1 MLSLIGYIIF
11 GLIVGTLA
19 KFLMPG
25 KDPSGFIVT
34 VALGIGGAVVGGFLG
49 RTLGLYGEGQPAGW
63 VMATIGAILILAIR
77 RQLIKS

>member
-1 MLSLIGYIIF
+1 MLSLIGYIFF

-19 KFLMPG
+19 RFLMPG
-25 KDPSGFIVT
+25 KDPGGFLIT

-49 RTLGLYGEGQPAGW
+49 RMLGLYAEGQPAGW